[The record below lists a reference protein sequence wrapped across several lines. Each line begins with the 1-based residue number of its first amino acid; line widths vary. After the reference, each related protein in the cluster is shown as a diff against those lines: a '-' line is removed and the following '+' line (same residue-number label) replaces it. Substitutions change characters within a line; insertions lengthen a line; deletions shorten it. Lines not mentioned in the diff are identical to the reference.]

1 MPTGPQ
7 RRSELP
13 PCSWR
18 QTCAF
23 AFCMAGVS
31 GRVVMVSVTGFGRGR
46 PSVRP
51 QVAPCLCRCGCRRV
65 QSPEERRNAPLF
77 SGRRSSPS
85 VAGGVHTHV
94 RRLHERPRAARASI
108 TRAGY
113 PRGECAQRRGA
124 RAPAP
129 QSGVLCRVRGAPR
142 QRLGRVASGWQS
154 RFGTATTDRVAGFS
168 SQVSTRYRLRAFPC
182 LVRSVSGLEG
192 LQLLGLVPPSIG
204 FAVRPVVELAFW
216 LVLHFD
222 FCRSWFRRLI
232 GWRGCL
238 FRSPFASP
246 TRQSW
251 PSYFFAG
258 EEKVLLCP
266 W

>member
-1 MPTGPQ
+1 MIPHEERPSNPCSRWASACFHFPSLPVSSTRTPMPTGPQ
-7 RRSELP
+7 RCLELL

-23 AFCMAGVS
+23 AFCTAGDS
-31 GRVVMVSVTGFGRGR
+31 DRVVTVSLPGFGRGR

-51 QVAPCLCRCGCRRV
+51 QAAPCLCRCGCRRV

-77 SGRRSSPS
+77 SGMRNSPS
-85 VAGGVHTHV
+85 VAGGVFTHV
-94 RRLHERPRAARASI
+94 RRLRERPRAARASI

-154 RFGTATTDRVAGFS
+154 RFGTATGQPSPPLPIAWRDFPVRCRLAIDCVPSPAWFDLSQGSKGCNS
-168 SQVSTRYRLRAFPC
+168 SDSFLR
-182 LVRSVSGLEG
+182 R
-192 LQLLGLVPPSIG
+192 
-204 FAVRPVVELAFW
+204 
-216 LVLHFD
+216 
-222 FCRSWFRRLI
+222 
-232 GWRGCL
+232 
-238 FRSPFASP
+238 
-246 TRQSW
+246 
-251 PSYFFAG
+251 
-258 EEKVLLCP
+258 
-266 W
+266 